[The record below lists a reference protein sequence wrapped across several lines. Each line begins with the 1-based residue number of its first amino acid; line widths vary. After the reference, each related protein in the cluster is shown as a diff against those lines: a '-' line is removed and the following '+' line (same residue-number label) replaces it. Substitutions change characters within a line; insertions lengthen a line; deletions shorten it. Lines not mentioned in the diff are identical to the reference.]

1 MTAFSPYLNVLLE
14 VPNSAI
20 YSCVSEVVV
29 NPADEDLF
37 RGQLL
42 QVLGGLP
49 ILQEIDQTGMVGQVD
64 VTQQPNL

>member
-1 MTAFSPYLNVLLE
+1 MTGFSPYLNVLLE

-20 YSCVSEVVV
+20 HPCVSEVVV
-29 NPADEDLF
+29 DPADEDLF
-37 RGQLL
+37 GGQLL

-64 VTQQPNL
+64 VTQ